1 MSVVSQWAL
10 PSGAAVW
17 WKDGEHTCFLKSFW
31 RGRVIFLPFLMQ
43 ALLVECVENPF
54 KQHEVEAGFWTAP
67 HTYVHPHNR
76 MFCYSRGCL
85 AQYFS
90 PRPWFKWS
98 CITSLKGPSKEK
110 PDEFTEATPIW
121 QKPPPYSQTT
131 RNPGTECA
139 FFCFVLHILTF
150 SAQPCCFAMNVSYLQ
165 NSAILWRRAHIVPH
179 ID

>member
-1 MSVVSQWAL
+1 MPVVNNVCGVSMGSAERRC
-10 PSGAAVW
+10 

-31 RGRVIFLPFLMQ
+31 RGRVIFLSFLMQ

-85 AQYFS
+85 AQYFY

-98 CITSLKGPSKEK
+98 CMTSLKSPSKEK

-131 RNPGTECA
+131 WNPGTECA
-139 FFCFVLHILTF
+139 FFGFVFLRWATSIKWSHWH
-150 SAQPCCFAMNVSYLQ
+150 S
-165 NSAILWRRAHIVPH
+165 
-179 ID
+179 